1 MKVAA
6 LFSGG
11 KDSAYAIYIAQQ
23 WGWDV
28 EHLITI
34 IPEKGESYMFHVP
47 NICLTDQLSECLG
60 IPLSKAMT
68 GGEEEVEL
76 DDLKELLASM
86 EITGLITGAIASD
99 YQTTRINRICH
110 DLDIK
115 VFSPL
120 WRKDQR
126 MLLKDMIDSGFEMM
140 VVGVY
145 ADGMG
150 EDWLGRMLDD
160 DALADLDKLALKNRM
175 NIAGEGGEFESL
187 VLDGPNFSKYLN
199 ILEAERVWEGMSG
212 HYRIDRAEIVDE

>member
-23 WGWDV
+23 WGWEVD
-28 EHLITI
+28 HLISI
-34 IPEKGESYMFHVP
+34 IPEAGESYMFHVP
-47 NICLTDQLSECLG
+47 NISLTDQLSECLD
-60 IPLSKAMT
+60 IPLSKAVTM
-68 GGEEEVEL
+68 GEEEIEL
-76 DDLKELLASM
+76 EDLKELLASM
-86 EITGLITGAIASD
+86 DITGLITGAIASD

-126 MLLKDMIDSGFEMM
+126 MLLEDMINSGFEMM

-150 EDWLGRMLDD
+150 EDWLGRMLDN
-160 DALADLDKLALKNRM
+160 DALEGLDKLSLKNRM

-187 VLDGPNFSKYLN
+187 VLDGPNFERRLD
-199 ILEAERVWEGMSG
+199 ILEAEKVWEGMSG
-212 HYRIDRAEIVDE
+212 HYRIDRAEAVEK

>member
-23 WGWDV
+23 WGWEVD
-28 EHLITI
+28 HLISI
-34 IPEKGESYMFHVP
+34 IPETGESYMFHVP
-47 NICLTDQLSECLG
+47 NISLTDQLSECLD
-60 IPLSKAMT
+60 IPLSKAVTM
-68 GGEEEVEL
+68 GEEEIEL
-76 DDLKELLASM
+76 EDLKELLASM
-86 EITGLITGAIASD
+86 DIASLITGAIASD

-110 DLDIK
+110 DLGIR

-126 MLLKDMIDSGFEMM
+126 MLLKDMIDAGFEMM

-150 EDWLGRMLDD
+150 EDWLGRRLDN
-160 DALADLDKLALKNRM
+160 DALANLDDLTKKNRM

-187 VLDGPNFSKYLN
+187 VLDGPNFKKRLE
-199 ILEAERVWEGMSG
+199 IIEAEKVWEGMSG
-212 HYRIDRAEIVDE
+212 HYRIDRAEVVEK